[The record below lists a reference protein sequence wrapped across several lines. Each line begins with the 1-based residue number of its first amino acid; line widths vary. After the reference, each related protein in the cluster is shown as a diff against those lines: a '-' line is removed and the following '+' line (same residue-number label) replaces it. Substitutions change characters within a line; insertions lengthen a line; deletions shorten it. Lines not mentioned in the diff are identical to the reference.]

1 MDRCLK
7 HAGAVLLLLAAL
19 AGHAA
24 DNVLLIQHGTA
35 GYTVWHSEG
44 PTQLDDDVVLEI
56 MASAEAEGGVEMTSP
71 VGRARAFAR
80 GAAVEIRFSDLQG
93 DNALLVD
100 RDACGHIHVWH
111 AAGARQV
118 PEDQLTEI
126 MLTALPGGGKRLRF
140 GNEYVKGFIIDL
152 GVTATFWQAA
162 GR

>member
-1 MDRCLK
+1 MKRL
-7 HAGAVLLLLAAL
+7 AGILLLLAGL
-19 AGHAA
+19 TVQAA
-24 DNVLLIQHGTA
+24 DNVLLIQHGA
-35 GYTVWHSEG
+35 GGYTVWHSEG
-44 PTQLDDDVVLEI
+44 ATQLDDDVVLEI

-111 AAGARQV
+111 AAGPRQV

-140 GNEYVKGFIIDL
+140 GNEYVKGFVIEL
-152 GVTATFWQAA
+152 GVTATFWKASA
-162 GR
+162 K